1 MSEPFREG
9 VIALLPQLRAY
20 ALSMTRSAVEAD
32 DLVQEALM
40 RAWHARESFQIG
52 TNLKAW
58 IYKILRN
65 CLYTEWSKQRRL
77 EQDVD
82 GRAAAT
88 LTAVAEQEWR
98 LEYNELLEALDE
110 LAPRTREAVLLIHAA
125 GLSYE
130 EAAQISGCAVGTMKS
145 RVNRG
150 CERLAELTDN
160 LRPRRGRLIEAEPA
174 AYA

>member
-1 MSEPFREG
+1 MSEYFGEG
-9 VIALLPQLRAY
+9 VVALIPQLRAY
-20 ALSMTRSAVEAD
+20 ALSMTRSRVEAD

-40 RAWHARESFQIG
+40 RAWHAKESFQAG

-58 IYKILRN
+58 IYKIFRN

-82 GRAAAT
+82 GRAAAA
-88 LTAVAEQEWR
+88 LVSLAEQDWR

-110 LAPRTREAVLLIHAA
+110 LPPQTREAVLLIHAA

-150 CERLAELTDN
+150 CARLAELTDN
-160 LRPRRGRLIEAEPA
+160 RRPQRSRA
-174 AYA
+174 ADTASYA